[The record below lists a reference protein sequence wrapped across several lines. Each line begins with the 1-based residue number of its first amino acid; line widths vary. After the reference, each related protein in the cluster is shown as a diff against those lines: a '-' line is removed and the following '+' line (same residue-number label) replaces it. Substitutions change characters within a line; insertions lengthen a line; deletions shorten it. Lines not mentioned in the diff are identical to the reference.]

1 MARDVYQKLSEAIT
15 GFTLCQ
21 KGVTTIEYTLI
32 AVVIASVL
40 VVVFNPSTG
49 PFYDVISQA
58 QDAIIAAIEDNT

>member
-1 MARDVYQKLSEAIT
+1 MSFI
-15 GFTLCQ
+15 LCQ